1 VHALLGPGLRRGAL
15 RAQDLPAFT
24 QQDYDHLLWSC
35 DLNLVRGEDSL
46 VQALWAG
53 KPFIWQAYPQSDAA
67 HRAKLDALLDWLQV
81 DSAVR
86 DVHRAWNGFCQP
98 AELAHWAQTLADA
111 DGRWASQVLDAR
123 QRLLVQDDLPTQLL
137 KLVDENR

>member
-1 VHALLGPGLRRGAL
+1 LESASFELPGNLQVQYLPTLSQTQFDAMLGR
-15 RAQDLPAFT
+15 
-24 QQDYDHLLWSC
+24 C

-67 HRAKLDALLDWLQV
+67 HRAKLDALLDWLQA
-81 DSAVR
+81 DGAVS

-98 AELAHWAQTLADA
+98 AELAHWSQTLADA
-111 DGRWASQVLDAR
+111 DGRWANQVIDAR
-123 QRLLVQDDLPTQLL
+123 QRLLVQDDLPTRLL
-137 KLVDENR
+137 KLLDEKR